1 MLVEGHEQTVWS
13 PCPPTHWLLE
23 ESKGRYLSQRVAL
36 GMECECTIF
45 QKALGTQDVLD
56 EF

>member
-1 MLVEGHEQTVWS
+1 MLVEGHEQTVRP
-13 PCPPTHWLLE
+13 PCPPTHCFLE
-23 ESKGRYLSQRVAL
+23 ESSSRYLSQRVAP

-45 QKALGTQDVLD
+45 QKALGTQNVLD